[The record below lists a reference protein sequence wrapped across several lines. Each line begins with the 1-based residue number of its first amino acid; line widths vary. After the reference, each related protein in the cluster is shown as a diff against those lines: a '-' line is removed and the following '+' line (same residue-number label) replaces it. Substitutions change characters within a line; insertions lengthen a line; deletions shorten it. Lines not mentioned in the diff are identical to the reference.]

1 MLTGALVKRNRA
13 SIAVSVAVAA
23 LGLLLWGS
31 RPDATADIPKPAT
44 HTVTMEATGF
54 QPAILT
60 VKAGDSVVWVNKDP
74 FPHTATS
81 GTGGFDSDVILP
93 DKSWTY
99 TPTTKGEFAYIC
111 TLHLTMKGVLRVE

>member
-1 MLTGALVKRNRA
+1 VLTEAPVSKNLA
-13 SIAVSVAVAA
+13 FAVVLVAVAA

-31 RPDATADIPKPAT
+31 RPGAAADIPKPVT
-44 HTVTMEATGF
+44 HTVTMEATAF

-93 DKSWTY
+93 EKSWTY